1 MPEREDPHSRN
12 EELASRLRELQERF
26 DRMMRA
32 RGFDPAQAQN
42 SALTSE
48 LADLFA
54 AIQELRSE
62 LDEAAEQER
71 VGQEKT

>member
-1 MPEREDPHSRN
+1 
-12 EELASRLRELQERF
+12 
-26 DRMMRA
+26 MMRA